1 MYITLVI
8 KTFILYFFIV
18 LVYRIMGKKEVG
30 ELSIIDLIVTI
41 LIAELAAISIENYKS
56 SILIS
61 ILPIVVLVIIQISLS
76 YLSIKSNGIR
86 NFIDGKPSVII
97 KNGKINFSLMNKIRY
112 SLDDLLS
119 QLRDKEIR
127 SLDEV
132 EYAVLE
138 NSGTLSVFKSGKD
151 YPMPLILDGQIDYDT
166 LKEINKTE
174 SWLYSLLKKKTLLVE
189 DIFYAFYKNNQLYII
204 KKSEVI

>member
-97 KNGKINFSLMNKIRY
+97 KNGKNN
-112 SLDDLLS
+112 
-119 QLRDKEIR
+119 
-127 SLDEV
+127 
-132 EYAVLE
+132 
-138 NSGTLSVFKSGKD
+138 
-151 YPMPLILDGQIDYDT
+151 
-166 LKEINKTE
+166 TE
-174 SWLYSLLKKKTLLVE
+174 LV
-189 DIFYAFYKNNQLYII
+189 YII
-204 KKSEVI
+204 LKT

>member
-61 ILPIVVLVIIQISLS
+61 ILPIVVLVIIL
-76 YLSIKSNGIR
+76 
-86 NFIDGKPSVII
+86 
-97 KNGKINFSLMNKIRY
+97 
-112 SLDDLLS
+112 
-119 QLRDKEIR
+119 
-127 SLDEV
+127 
-132 EYAVLE
+132 
-138 NSGTLSVFKSGKD
+138 
-151 YPMPLILDGQIDYDT
+151 
-166 LKEINKTE
+166 
-174 SWLYSLLKKKTLLVE
+174 
-189 DIFYAFYKNNQLYII
+189 
-204 KKSEVI
+204 